1 MWGAS
6 AEAQWDPGRCPVGAA
21 PTSLSHPGSR
31 QNTSSITHLPLY
43 LPLPLYLRL
52 LLRLFRCL
60 LPLPAPHRC
69 LLPLLPLLPML
80 PLLPSRR
87 SIPSTSTSSRSGS
100 AGLPRASLQGRASS
114 C

>member
-1 MWGAS
+1 VWGAS

-21 PTSLSHPGSR
+21 STSLSHPGSR
-31 QNTSSITHLPLY
+31 QNTCSITHLPLY

-69 LLPLLPLLPML
+69 LLPLLPML
-80 PLLPSRR
+80 PLPPYRR

-100 AGLPRASLQGRASS
+100 AGLPRGSLQGRASS